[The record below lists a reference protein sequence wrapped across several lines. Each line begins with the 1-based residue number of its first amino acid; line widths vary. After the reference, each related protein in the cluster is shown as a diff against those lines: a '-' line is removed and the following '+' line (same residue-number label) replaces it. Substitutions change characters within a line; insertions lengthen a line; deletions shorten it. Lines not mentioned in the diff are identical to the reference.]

1 MFCLKTSSSSALYL
15 GSSALYCTVLYCS
28 VMYHTVLYFTVLYCT
43 VLYCSASVLYCTVPG
58 VHHAAELGEVDEPV
72 PGDLVGHV
80 DDLLLH
86 RVQPQHLHGRQQILL
101 TRGTLIIELWTK
113 FRET

>member
-1 MFCLKTSSSSALYL
+1 MLSFAASSIVLDSCLVVV
-15 GSSALYCTVLYCS
+15 VLVVVQCS
-28 VMYHTVLYFTVLYCT
+28 TVLYF
-43 VLYCSASVLYCTVPG
+43 TVPG

-86 RVQPQHLHGRQQILL
+86 GVQPQHLHGRKQILL